1 MNLLHHNDNCKLE
14 CAWPYGCTH
23 THTQGVVVGLLKK
36 HKIDV
41 FGILETKMEELD
53 ELNQLMQQK
62 FAGWYWVHFD

>member
-1 MNLLHHNDNCKLE
+1 MIIASWNVRGLMG
-14 CAWPYGCTH
+14 AH